1 VSESERVN
9 LAPFSQ
15 SSSWSVLHAAAS
27 VVGLNE
33 ADARLMRLGE
43 NALFHLPAERLVVR
57 IARNTDFWA
66 DAEKEVNV
74 SRWLNGL
81 GFLAAETHDVPQP
94 LRVGDHPVTFW
105 RFIEGRTGDRRDIG
119 TLGSVLRRLHELP
132 RPEEFALPVEDILS
146 RVQPRIESAAVPDS
160 DRSFLL
166 RRFHELHEDV
176 STLRFPLSPAPTHGD
191 AHNENLMFRDGQPI
205 LIDFERFSWGQP
217 EWDLAMTATEYLTAK
232 WWRQDEY
239 HRFCESYG
247 HDITTW
253 TDGFD
258 TLRAVHELK
267 MTTWLMQNVAESAE
281 IADEY
286 QFRMRTLRG
295 ESTSGWRPF

>member
-1 VSESERVN
+1 
-9 LAPFSQ
+9 
-15 SSSWSVLHAAAS
+15 
-27 VVGLNE
+27 
-33 ADARLMRLGE
+33 MRLGE
-43 NALFHLPAERLVVR
+43 NALFHLPAEQLVVR
-57 IARNTDFWA
+57 IARNMDFWA
-66 DAEKEVNV
+66 DAEKEVSV

-94 LRVGDHPVTFW
+94 IRVDNHPVTFW

-132 RPEEFALPVEDILS
+132 RPDEFALPVEDILS

-166 RRFHELHEDV
+166 RRFHELDEDV
-176 STLRFPLSPAPTHGD
+176 AALRFPLAPAPTHGD

-232 WWRQDEY
+232 WWSRDEY
-239 HRFCESYG
+239 DQFCESYG
-247 HDITTW
+247 YDITTW
-253 TDGFD
+253 TDGFA

-267 MTTWLMQNVAESAE
+267 MTTWLMQNVSESEE
-281 IADEY
+281 IAEEY
-286 QFRMRTLRG
+286 GVRMRTLRG
-295 ESTSGWRPF
+295 EPSPGWRPF